1 MSGIL
6 PDTGKDNFNSSNKE
20 LMESSWKVKKKSP
33 SQKRREKKGKW
44 NIPKRKLLK
53 KWLKVTWLKAIKRF
67 AKKSMK
73 KKLKTF
79 LCAEKASDVKA
90 AKEVD
95 TSNKSHTEE
104 VEAEKTVTEK
114 QHSI

>member
-1 MSGIL
+1 
-6 PDTGKDNFNSSNKE
+6 
-20 LMESSWKVKKKSP
+20 
-33 SQKRREKKGKW
+33 
-44 NIPKRKLLK
+44 
-53 KWLKVTWLKAIKRF
+53 
-67 AKKSMK
+67 MK

-104 VEAEKTVTEK
+104 VESEKTVTEK
-114 QHSI
+114 QHSIWMWDV